1 MKLNVKHVEQIF
13 EAMSKAIRNEDN
25 WNEAGVN
32 WNFIDADVYAAVQ
45 NDMTLTGEMY
55 ATIFDL
61 HAKIFEEDY
70 DGLKSYVAFHNKLV
84 DEVYEGMV

>member
-1 MKLNVKHVEQIF
+1 MKLKTAHVEAIF
-13 EAMSKAIRNEDN
+13 DAMVEALRDEEN

-32 WNFIDADVYAAVQ
+32 WNFIDADVYAAVEE
-45 NDMTLTGEMY
+45 DLTLSSEMY

-70 DGLKSYVAFHNKLV
+70 DGLKSFEAFHNKMI
-84 DEVYEGMV
+84 DEIYEEMV